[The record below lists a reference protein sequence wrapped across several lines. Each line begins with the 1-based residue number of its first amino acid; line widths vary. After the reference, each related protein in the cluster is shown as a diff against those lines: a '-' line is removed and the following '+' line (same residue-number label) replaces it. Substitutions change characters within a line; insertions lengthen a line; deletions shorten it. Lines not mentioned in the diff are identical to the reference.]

1 MKNRIILSG
10 SLLLSIFLIGSCK
23 KEEPTVCTVEPETK
37 LIEFNFT
44 CQHESAEKSV
54 TFNSDTLTTNI
65 VNALPGDTLIFRAN
79 QFPSGTIALTVR
91 EDGKQIAGVHTSGT
105 NLFKML
111 IIE

>member
-1 MKNRIILSG
+1 MKNKNKIIG
-10 SLLLSIFLIGSCK
+10 LLLLTVALTGCK
-23 KEEPTVCTVEPETK
+23 KEQPCPITQTEESK

-44 CQHESAEKSV
+44 CQHDSAEKSV

-65 VNALPGDTLIFRAN
+65 VNALPGDTIVFRAN

-105 NLFKML
+105 NLYKML